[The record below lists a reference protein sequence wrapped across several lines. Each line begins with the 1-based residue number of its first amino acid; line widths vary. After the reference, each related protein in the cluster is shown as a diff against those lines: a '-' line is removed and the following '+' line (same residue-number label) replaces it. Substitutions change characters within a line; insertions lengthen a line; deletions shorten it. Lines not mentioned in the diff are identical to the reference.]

1 MRKDVKE
8 LLKEIVIML
17 DKIRCYSAKDTIEK
31 YIKEEIDVDEAIELL
46 MEFNVFFDSIQIEEG
61 KDGTITK
68 TINEFVKIGDT
79 DISIH
84 AINSLTKTK
93 YYSFKDNDYKFG
105 IILNKSTNDFKNFN
119 LTSDEANEIIKK
131 FCFKKIKESGF
142 ETIREIRDRYYLKI
156 EREEEKTNF
165 KRKLREKIKEIG
177 PEKKEKAEE
186 FIKTN
191 KIKEYWYNKFEDDT
205 YIVFYH
211 YIKFTKYLS
220 FKEKAYFKL

>member
-1 MRKDVKE
+1 MISKIIIIVFIIYVISKIKKLTKE
-8 LLKEIVIML
+8 CNLAFTPNHHSNIKIMSISIMVL
-17 DKIRCYSAKDTIEK
+17 IGIITYCLIDSFDKY
-31 YIKEEIDVDEAIELL
+31 EAIELL
-46 MEFNVFFDSIQIEEG
+46 KFLGPMVMLITVINLTRLFIVLIEIKIFVFA
-61 KDGTITK
+61 
-68 TINEFVKIGDT
+68 VKE
-79 DISIH
+79 
-84 AINSLTKTK
+84 
-93 YYSFKDNDYKFG
+93 
-105 IILNKSTNDFKNFN
+105 NDFKNFN

>member
-119 LTSDEANEIIKK
+119 NMTFYYKSE
-131 FCFKKIKESGF
+131 KE
-142 ETIREIRDRYYLKI
+142 RDKEYLKLMDI
-156 EREEEKTNF
+156 LSVHRNV
-165 KRKLREKIKEIG
+165 
-177 PEKKEKAEE
+177 
-186 FIKTN
+186 
-191 KIKEYWYNKFEDDT
+191 KFN
-205 YIVFYH
+205 
-211 YIKFTKYLS
+211 
-220 FKEKAYFKL
+220 